1 MGSFVCWVSSNS
13 QQNYDICKETSQW
26 GIGRNSGVANSHVQK
41 VKKGDKLYIWVGG
54 RGYVGVAESAVDNPI
69 PVTDSDKVP
78 WDGDYS
84 YLLPWNFIKELE
96 NPIYL
101 RFMRDEGQIQELTGI
116 SQGITI
122 SGFFEINDNQ
132 AIELEKLFS
141 SSEENNL
148 PASDSYVYPQNKK
161 GTGAGEST
169 PYIGNQNNETFNYWG
184 NLGEF
189 IEVEVIKKNLLEY
202 YFTAKDEFM
211 FPTQDYRDTNKM
223 KSSFLDLYED
233 IKSYD
238 ETFYLNYQ
246 IYSGEEDASRVYLK
260 TVDESSKKINNIF
273 RKLSIH
279 PFTTLK
285 FIKVKEHT
293 FTLDLIFNKTVLEN
307 ETTEKKDDINKE
319 VNELPKTTERTV
331 FTYVTN
337 PELIKQIKKMYTKC
351 QVCDYKFQTYISTNN
366 ELKTY
371 SEAAHIRA
379 KSLGGYDHLNN
390 ILCLCANCHSLFDLG
405 ALWMD
410 DELTVRDFEGE
421 VFSQLTIHESHE
433 IDLKNVK
440 FHRNYFKDRKD
451 KT

>member
-1 MGSFVCWVSSNS
+1 M
-13 QQNYDICKETSQW
+13 
-26 GIGRNSGVANSHVQK
+26 
-41 VKKGDKLYIWVGG
+41 
-54 RGYVGVAESAVDNPI
+54 DNPI

-78 WDGDYS
+78 WEGDYS

-101 RFMRDEGQIQELTGI
+101 RFMRDQGQIQELTGI

-211 FPTQDYRDTNKM
+211 YPTQDYRDTNKM

-246 IYSGEEDASRVYLK
+246 IYSGEKMHRG
-260 TVDESSKKINNIF
+260 
-273 RKLSIH
+273 
-279 PFTTLK
+279 
-285 FIKVKEHT
+285 FI
-293 FTLDLIFNKTVLEN
+293 
-307 ETTEKKDDINKE
+307 
-319 VNELPKTTERTV
+319 
-331 FTYVTN
+331 
-337 PELIKQIKKMYTKC
+337 
-351 QVCDYKFQTYISTNN
+351 
-366 ELKTY
+366 
-371 SEAAHIRA
+371 
-379 KSLGGYDHLNN
+379 
-390 ILCLCANCHSLFDLG
+390 
-405 ALWMD
+405 
-410 DELTVRDFEGE
+410 
-421 VFSQLTIHESHE
+421 
-433 IDLKNVK
+433 
-440 FHRNYFKDRKD
+440 
-451 KT
+451 